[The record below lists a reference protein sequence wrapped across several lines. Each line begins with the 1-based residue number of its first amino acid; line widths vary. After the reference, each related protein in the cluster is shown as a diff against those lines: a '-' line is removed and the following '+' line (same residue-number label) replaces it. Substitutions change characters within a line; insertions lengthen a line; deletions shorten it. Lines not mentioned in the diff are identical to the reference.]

1 MPNRAGYVLKAANKL
16 KSRRRKSTVLDIDC
30 SSYLRVKVF
39 LSKATSDTRQ
49 KVKVDIRGRNKEEK
63 NKCARS
69 SYRTDDR
76 LFVINAK
83 SGK

>member
-30 SSYLRVKVF
+30 SSYLRVNVF

-49 KVKVDIRGRNKEEK
+49 KVKVDIRGRNKEK
-63 NKCARS
+63 KQTNAHVVVTARTIDYS
-69 SYRTDDR
+69 
-76 LFVINAK
+76 
-83 SGK
+83 